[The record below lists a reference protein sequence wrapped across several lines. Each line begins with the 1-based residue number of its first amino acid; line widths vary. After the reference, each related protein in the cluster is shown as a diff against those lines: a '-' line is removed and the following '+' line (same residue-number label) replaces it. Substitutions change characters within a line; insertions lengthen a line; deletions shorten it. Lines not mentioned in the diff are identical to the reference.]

1 MVIKMNNVYLHF
13 KKNNL
18 NILYLISII
27 LLVIYGFYKN
37 GILIYNE
44 LNGNII
50 NLFRPITFS
59 IFSVIP
65 AFIFQFIKNRKMS
78 IDNNIIYILI
88 FSLCVPIN
96 MNIGIYFIYSII
108 VNLLLYFVIPKYSL
122 NINYISLFKIIIII
136 LLKIIKQYEYANS
149 LEKISK
155 YSYNLLDIFF
165 GRGIS
170 GVCCSSIFLILI
182 SYAIFTSN
190 SYYKKEIPVISIS
203 VYFIISLALKLLL
216 GKVIIIN
223 SLIIYS
229 LIFIAPIS
237 SMSPVGMKER
247 KIYSLVLGILT
258 FIFTYYF
265 SQFDGVIYAIFISS
279 FINYLNLN

>member
-1 MVIKMNNVYLHF
+1 MNNVYLHF

>member
-1 MVIKMNNVYLHF
+1 MNNVYLHF

-65 AFIFQFIKNRKMS
+65 AFIFQFIKNRKIS

-203 VYFIISLALKLLL
+203 IYFIISLALKLLL